1 MWKTN
6 LKVLAVVLGTLAV
19 FTIVSSSIPQL
30 QSVVPE
36 DLSFSGEVTAEELV
50 AAGRALFEGA
60 GGCADC
66 HGLGTRAP
74 NLLTD
79 EAGTGQIGVR
89 CASRVTGQDC
99 KAYLFNSLVD
109 PNAFQVDGYIPIMA
123 DMSRTLSNE
132 QIWALVAYLQSQ
144 GGEVTVTGADVES
157 DDDGESTG
165 VAVPAATATAG
176 PTSAS
181 TDPVEIMTANACLG
195 CHIMDGVG
203 PPLGPSFDG
212 IGSRVSA
219 DYIRES
225 ILDPRSGAAEGYEA
239 MIQLMPP
246 TFGEQLSAAQL
257 EAIVQFLA
265 ARR

>member
-1 MWKTN
+1 MWQTN

-36 DLSFSGEVTAEELV
+36 DLSFSGDVTAEELV
-50 AAGRALFEGA
+50 AAGQTLFAGA

-74 NLLTD
+74 NLITD

-89 CASRVTGQDC
+89 CASRVAGQDC
-99 KAYLFNSLVD
+99 KAYLYSSLVD
-109 PNAFQVDGYIPIMA
+109 PNAFQVEGYIPIMA

-132 QIWALVAYLQSQ
+132 QLWALVAYLQSQ
-144 GGEVTVTGADVES
+144 GGEVTVSGADIES
-157 DDDGESTG
+157 EGGGESTG
-165 VAVPAATATAG
+165 AAQPAVAAG

-195 CHIMDGVG
+195 CHILDGTG
-203 PPLGPSFDG
+203 APLGPSFDG
-212 IGSRVSA
+212 IGGRVSA

-225 ILDPRSGAAEGYEA
+225 ILDPRAGAAEGFEA
-239 MIQLMPP
+239 FIQLMPA

-257 EAIVQFLA
+257 EAVVQFLA
-265 ARR
+265 NRR

>member
-1 MWKTN
+1 MWQTN

-36 DLSFSGEVTAEELV
+36 DLSFSGDVTAEELV
-50 AAGRALFEGA
+50 AAGQTLFAGA

-66 HGLGTRAP
+66 HGSGTRAP

-89 CASRVTGQDC
+89 CAGRVAGQDC

-123 DMSRTLSNE
+123 DMSRTLSSE
-132 QIWALVAYLQSQ
+132 QLWALVAFLQSQ
-144 GGEVTVTGADVES
+144 GGEVTVTGADIES
-157 DDDGESTG
+157 EGGGESAG
-165 VAVPAATATAG
+165 AAQPAAAAAAG
-176 PTSAS
+176 PTSTS
-181 TDPVEIMTANACLG
+181 SDPVEIMTANACLG
-195 CHIMDGVG
+195 CHILDGTG
-203 PPLGPSFDG
+203 APLGPSFDG
-212 IGSRVSA
+212 IGGRVSA

-225 ILDPRSGAAEGYEA
+225 ILDPRAGASEGFEA
-239 MIQLMPP
+239 LIQLMPA

-265 ARR
+265 DRR

>member
-1 MWKTN
+1 MWQTN
-6 LKVLAVVLGTLAV
+6 LKVLAVVLGTVAV

-36 DLSFSGEVTAEELV
+36 DLSFSGDVTAEELV
-50 AAGRALFEGA
+50 AAGQTLFEGA

-66 HGLGTRAP
+66 HGSGTRAP

-89 CASRVTGQDC
+89 CAGRVAGQDC

-123 DMSRTLSNE
+123 DMSRTLSSE
-132 QIWALVAYLQSQ
+132 QLWALVAFLQSQ
-144 GGEVTVTGADVES
+144 GGEVTVTGADIES
-157 DDDGESTG
+157 AG
-165 VAVPAATATAG
+165 AAQPAAAAVAG
-176 PTSAS
+176 PTSTS
-181 TDPVEIMTANACLG
+181 SDPVEIMTANACLG
-195 CHIMDGVG
+195 CHILDGTG
-203 PPLGPSFDG
+203 APLGPSFDG
-212 IGSRVSA
+212 IGGRVSA

-225 ILDPRSGAAEGYEA
+225 ILDPRAGASEGFEA
-239 MIQLMPP
+239 LIQLMPA

-265 ARR
+265 DRR

>member
-1 MWKTN
+1 MWQTN

-36 DLSFSGEVTAEELV
+36 DLSFSGDVTAEELV
-50 AAGRALFEGA
+50 AAGQTLFAGA

-66 HGLGTRAP
+66 HGSGTRAP

-89 CASRVTGQDC
+89 CAGRVAGQDC

-123 DMSRTLSNE
+123 DMSRTLSSE
-132 QIWALVAYLQSQ
+132 QLWALVAFLQSQ
-144 GGEVTVTGADVES
+144 GGEVTVTGADIES
-157 DDDGESTG
+157 AG
-165 VAVPAATATAG
+165 AAQPAAAAVAG
-176 PTSAS
+176 PTSTS
-181 TDPVEIMTANACLG
+181 SDPVEIMTANACLG
-195 CHIMDGVG
+195 CHILDGTG
-203 PPLGPSFDG
+203 APLGPSFDG
-212 IGSRVSA
+212 IGGRVSA

-225 ILDPRSGAAEGYEA
+225 ILDPRAGASEGFEA
-239 MIQLMPP
+239 LIQLMPA

-265 ARR
+265 DRR

>member
-1 MWKTN
+1 MWQTN
-6 LKVLAVVLGTLAV
+6 LKVLAVVLGTVAV

-36 DLSFSGEVTAEELV
+36 DLSFSGDVTAEELV
-50 AAGRALFEGA
+50 AAGQTLFAGA

-66 HGLGTRAP
+66 HGSGTRAP

-89 CASRVTGQDC
+89 CAGRVAGQDC

-123 DMSRTLSNE
+123 DMSRTLSSE
-132 QIWALVAYLQSQ
+132 QLWALVAFLQSQ
-144 GGEVTVTGADVES
+144 GGEVTVTGADIES
-157 DDDGESTG
+157 AG
-165 VAVPAATATAG
+165 AAQPAAAAVAG
-176 PTSAS
+176 PTSTS
-181 TDPVEIMTANACLG
+181 SDPVEIMTANACLG
-195 CHIMDGVG
+195 CHVMDGAG
-203 PPLGPSFDG
+203 APIGPSFDG
-212 IGSRVSA
+212 IGARVSA

-225 ILDPRSGAAEGYEA
+225 ILDPRAGAAEGFEA
-239 MIQLMPP
+239 FIQLMPP

-265 ARR
+265 DRR

>member
-1 MWKTN
+1 MWQTN

-36 DLSFSGEVTAEELV
+36 DLSFSRDVTAAELM
-50 AAGRALFEGA
+50 AAGHALYEGA
-60 GGCADC
+60 GGCTDC
-66 HGLGTRAP
+66 HGVGTRAP

-89 CASRVTGQDC
+89 CASRVAGQDC
-99 KAYLFNSLVD
+99 KAYLFTSLVD
-109 PNAFQVDGYIPIMA
+109 PSAFEVDGYIPIMA

-132 QIWALVAYLQSQ
+132 QLWALVAYLQSH
-144 GGEVTVTGADVES
+144 GGEVTVTGADIES
-157 DDDGESTG
+157 DGEDESTG
-165 VAVPAATATAG
+165 AAVSGAAAAVG

-195 CHIMDGVG
+195 CHVMDGAG
-203 PPLGPSFDG
+203 APLGPSFDG

-225 ILDPRSGAAEGYEA
+225 ILDPWAGAADGFEA
-239 MIQLMPP
+239 LIQVMPP

-257 EAIVQFLA
+257 EAIVRFLA
-265 ARR
+265 DRR

>member
-1 MWKTN
+1 MWQTN

-36 DLSFSGEVTAEELV
+36 DLSFSGDVTAEELV
-50 AAGRALFEGA
+50 AAGQILFEGA

-66 HGLGTRAP
+66 HGAGTRAP

-89 CASRVTGQDC
+89 CAIRVAGQDC
-99 KAYLFNSLVD
+99 KAYLFDSLVD

-132 QIWALVAYLQSQ
+132 QLWALVAYLESQ
-144 GGEVTVTGADVES
+144 GGEVTVTGADLES
-157 DDDGESTG
+157 EGGGESAG
-165 VAVPAATATAG
+165 VAQPAAAG
-176 PTSAS
+176 PTSTS
-181 TDPVEIMTANACLG
+181 TDPVEIMAANACLG
-195 CHIMDGVG
+195 CHVMDGAG
-203 PPLGPSFDG
+203 APIGPSFDG
-212 IGSRVSA
+212 IGARVSA

-225 ILDPRSGAAEGYEA
+225 ILDPRAGAAEGFEA
-239 MIQLMPP
+239 FIQLMPP

-265 ARR
+265 DRR

>member
-1 MWKTN
+1 MWQTN

-36 DLSFSGEVTAEELV
+36 DLSFSGDVTAEELV
-50 AAGRALFEGA
+50 AAGQTLFEA

-66 HGLGTRAP
+66 HGSGTRAP

-89 CASRVTGQDC
+89 CASRVAGQDC
-99 KAYLFNSLVD
+99 KAYLFDSLVD
-109 PNAFQVDGYIPIMA
+109 PNAFQVDGYPPIMA

-132 QIWALVAYLQSQ
+132 QLWALVAYLESQ
-144 GGEVTVTGADVES
+144 GGEVTVTSADLESGGGSESEGAAS
-157 DDDGESTG
+157 
-165 VAVPAATATAG
+165 AAAPAG
-176 PTSAS
+176 PTSMS
-181 TDPVEIMTANACLG
+181 TDPVEIMTANACLA
-195 CHIMDGVG
+195 CHIMDGAG
-203 PPLGPSFDG
+203 APIGPSFDG
-212 IGSRVSA
+212 IGVRLSA
-219 DYIRES
+219 DDIRES
-225 ILDPRSGAAEGYEA
+225 ILDPRAGASEGFGA
-239 MIQLMPP
+239 LIQLMPA

-265 ARR
+265 DRR

>member
-1 MWKTN
+1 MWQTN

-36 DLSFSGEVTAEELV
+36 DLSFSGDVTAEELV
-50 AAGRALFEGA
+50 AAGQTLFAGA

-66 HGLGTRAP
+66 HGSGTRAP

-89 CASRVTGQDC
+89 CAGRVAGQDC

-123 DMSRTLSNE
+123 DMSRTLSSE
-132 QIWALVAYLQSQ
+132 QLWALVAFLQSQ
-144 GGEVTVTGADVES
+144 GGEVTVTGADIES
-157 DDDGESTG
+157 AG
-165 VAVPAATATAG
+165 AAQPAAAAVAG
-176 PTSAS
+176 PTSTS
-181 TDPVEIMTANACLG
+181 SDPVEIMTANACLG
-195 CHIMDGVG
+195 CHVMDGAG
-203 PPLGPSFDG
+203 APIGPSFDG
-212 IGSRVSA
+212 IGARVSA

-225 ILDPRSGAAEGYEA
+225 ILDPRAGAAEGFEA
-239 MIQLMPP
+239 FIQLMPP

-265 ARR
+265 DRR

>member
-1 MWKTN
+1 MWQTN
-6 LKVLAVVLGTLAV
+6 LKVLAVVLGTVAV

-36 DLSFSGEVTAEELV
+36 DLSFSGDVTAEELV
-50 AAGRALFEGA
+50 AAGQTLFAGA

-66 HGLGTRAP
+66 HGSGTRAP

-89 CASRVTGQDC
+89 CAGRVAGQDC

-123 DMSRTLSNE
+123 DMSRTLSSE
-132 QIWALVAYLQSQ
+132 QLWALVAFLQSQ
-144 GGEVTVTGADVES
+144 GGEVTVTGADIES
-157 DDDGESTG
+157 AG
-165 VAVPAATATAG
+165 AAQPAAAAVAG
-176 PTSAS
+176 PTSTS
-181 TDPVEIMTANACLG
+181 SDPVEIMTANACLG
-195 CHIMDGVG
+195 CHILDGTG
-203 PPLGPSFDG
+203 APLGPSFDG
-212 IGSRVSA
+212 IGGRVSA

-225 ILDPRSGAAEGYEA
+225 ILDPRAGASEGFEA
-239 MIQLMPP
+239 LIQLMPA

-265 ARR
+265 DRR

>member
-1 MWKTN
+1 MWQTN
-6 LKVLAVVLGTLAV
+6 LKVLAVVLGTVAV

-36 DLSFSGEVTAEELV
+36 DLSFSGDVTAEELV
-50 AAGRALFEGA
+50 AAGQTLFAGA

-66 HGLGTRAP
+66 HGSGTRAP

-89 CASRVTGQDC
+89 CAGRVAGQDC

-123 DMSRTLSNE
+123 DMSRTLSSE
-132 QIWALVAYLQSQ
+132 QLWALVAFLQSQ
-144 GGEVTVTGADVES
+144 GGEVTVTGADIES
-157 DDDGESTG
+157 AG
-165 VAVPAATATAG
+165 AAQPAAAAVAG
-176 PTSAS
+176 PTSTS
-181 TDPVEIMTANACLG
+181 SDPVEIMTANACLG
-195 CHIMDGVG
+195 CHVMDGAG
-203 PPLGPSFDG
+203 APIGPSFDG
-212 IGSRVSA
+212 IGARVSA

-225 ILDPRSGAAEGYEA
+225 ILDPRAGAAEGFEA
-239 MIQLMPP
+239 FIQLMPP

-257 EAIVQFLA
+257 EAIVRFLA
-265 ARR
+265 DKR